1 MADFSLDF
9 RFEIHT
15 NSIRNL
21 HSAIYNLMKAPMIIS
36 DSLWRKSIVTVVA
49 VGGFVSLY
57 EVTTLDSKYA
67 ARQAELRESTA
78 LPSPGARLAFTATAY
93 CKGMTT
99 ASGVP
104 AQTGVAASDP
114 SLLPVGSVV
123 QVEIDAQDSKYNG
136 IYTVMDTGPSVRGRQ
151 VDIYIWSCTEALE
164 FGRRPVHVTVLR
176 LGWNPRATTPLFME
190 RLLKRPEP
198 VPLPARPLPA
208 AAPPSS
214 STRRSALRRP
224 CTAARTA

>member
-1 MADFSLDF
+1 
-9 RFEIHT
+9 
-15 NSIRNL
+15 
-21 HSAIYNLMKAPMIIS
+21 MIIS
-36 DSLWRKSIVTVVA
+36 HSLWRKSIVTVIA

-57 EVTTLDSKYA
+57 EVTMIDSKYA
-67 ARQAELRESTA
+67 ARQAVLRESTA
-78 LPSPGARLAFTATAY
+78 PPSPGARLAFTATAY

-123 QVEIDAQDSKYNG
+123 DIDALETKYNG

-164 FGRRPVHVTVLR
+164 FGRRPIHLTVLR
-176 LGWNPRATTPLFME
+176 LGWNPRATTPTFME
-190 RLLKRPEP
+190 RIFKSPAQKLK
-198 VPLPARPLPA
+198 
-208 AAPPSS
+208 
-214 STRRSALRRP
+214 TQN
-224 CTAARTA
+224 